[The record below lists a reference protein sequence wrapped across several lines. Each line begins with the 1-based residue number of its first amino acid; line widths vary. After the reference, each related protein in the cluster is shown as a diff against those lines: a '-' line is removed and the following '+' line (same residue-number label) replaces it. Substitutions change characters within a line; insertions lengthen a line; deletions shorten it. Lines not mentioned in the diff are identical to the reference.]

1 MGSIWGTYV
10 WHVGREQCSSRGGP
24 RSSISPNLEVSFSHL
39 QYPEQLLEYVLLPEE
54 LLPVPVA
61 GHGDLERVLAVLLV
75 LLVGEEVDDVLEQRC
90 QGSGERRE
98 RKARYGNSLT
108 SNRYICRTSDVG
120 VRVHTLESD
129 MFTKAKGRRNPRILF
144 LPFAARERDMLRK
157 WRQ

>member
-10 WHVGREQCSSRGGP
+10 WHVGREPCSRDP
-24 RSSISPNLEVSFSHL
+24 EAIFPQFRSVFFSHL

-90 QGSGERRE
+90 QGSGERGE
-98 RKARYGNSLT
+98 KKTRYSNSLT
-108 SNRYICRTSDVG
+108 GNRYIGRTSDVG
-120 VRVHTLESD
+120 VTVHTLESD
-129 MFTKAKGRRNPRILF
+129 MYTKAKGRRIPCILF
-144 LPFAARERDMLRK
+144 LPFAAGERDMLRK
-157 WRQ
+157 WRR